1 MNKKNRTLPN
11 ELKKN
16 GKPSG
21 SNHPEAE
28 NKSKKNTSLN
38 ITLQRLVEARRYPV
52 IAQLTFKQKRADL
65 VSLLKA
71 TQQNPE
77 TMPPRLMEYLKREK
91 LWDSETV
98 SLTPKGKEVV
108 DTGYVD
114 VRERGLYHIWYTH
127 NDPLLGTSPLLI
139 QRDTAFFEPNSK
151 PWKSG
156 VDARNSE
163 FGVKVTTTVDLLDET
178 YDGQKTN
185 SSQHSLTLV
194 SLQPEVL
201 CSPEASVHLDLEW
214 QLGFAHSEVFL
225 KGQLESLSFSR
236 KNKEPEPRSFK
247 RQISG
252 YQEHLNKVLEAIAS
266 RFDGLWDETAQRMVV
281 AFEYIH
287 KYPQAVQRFEVG
299 SRNIAQLS
307 TDLGSFKQT
316 EVCRLPIKPRDSID
330 AEQWQQAWLNNFHSK
345 SYRRDLDTRQ
355 QQSLWL
361 DHEAMADF
369 DLTLKSGQE
378 LLDCF
383 GRESQPESYWHVAAM
398 ADLSPSRSKKQR
410 LPITLI
416 NSEVLN
422 MSELIGQL
430 TAGDS
435 VQSVIYSDRYVHTSK
450 QSRNLNSIASYV
462 EGAEG
467 LLMTLNPPRGK
478 NEADLPENWER
489 HILDKQSDNHGRY
502 WVFIGA
508 SHTWC
513 WECTSGLDFI
523 CKHNDGFNVDGT
535 PSFIPKDEDEL
546 PHYLKNTINK
556 KKKTA
561 EVM

>member
-1 MNKKNRTLPN
+1 MN
-11 ELKKN
+11 KN

-28 NKSKKNTSLN
+28 NKPKKNTGLN

-114 VRERGLYHIWYTH
+114 VKERGLYHIWYTH
-127 NDPLLGTSPLLI
+127 NDPLLGIRPLLI
-139 QRDTAFFEPNSK
+139 QRDTAFFEPNCK

-156 VDARNSE
+156 ADARNSE
-163 FGVKVTTTVDLLDET
+163 FGVSATCTVDVLEEI
-178 YDGQKTN
+178 YGGQKTN
-185 SSQHSLTLV
+185 SSRQSLTLV
-194 SLQPEVL
+194 SLQPEIL
-201 CSPEASVHLDLEW
+201 CSPEASAHLSLEW
-214 QLGFAHSEVFL
+214 RLGFKQSEVSL

-236 KNKEPEPRSFK
+236 KKKEPEPIKFDC
-247 RQISG
+247 QICG
-252 YQEHLNKVLEAIAS
+252 YQEHLNTVLGAIANK
-266 RFDGLWDETAQRMVV
+266 FDGFWSESAQRMVV
-281 AFEYIH
+281 SLEEIH
-287 KYPQAVQRFEVG
+287 QYPQAIQRFEVG
-299 SRNIAQLS
+299 SRVISRLS
-307 TDLGSFKQT
+307 TDLGTFDSTLVFH
-316 EVCRLPIKPRDSID
+316 LPIKPRDHAD
-330 AEQWQQAWLNNFHSK
+330 AEHWHQDWLNHFHSK
-345 SYRRDLDTRQ
+345 SYRRDSDTRQ

-422 MSELIGQL
+422 IRELIGQL

-435 VQSVIYSDRYVHTSK
+435 VQSVIYSDRYVHTSR
-450 QSRNLNSIASYV
+450 QNRNLNSIASYV

-467 LLMTLNPPRGK
+467 LLMTLNPTRGSSD
-478 NEADLPENWER
+478 ADLPENWER

-523 CKHNDGFNVDGT
+523 CKHNDGFIVDGT